1 MIIINITGG
10 LGNQLFQYAFGR
22 ALSIKNRCQLKLD
35 ISSYQNY
42 EWHDYSLRPF
52 SIRENFAD
60 KSDCELLKGEKF
72 SFVRKIKQNIFNN
85 KKFYYSEKDLRFN
98 EKYKNLANPAYISGY
113 WQSEKYFKQVE
124 EIIRNEF
131 KIVIPPSKPN
141 QNLIKKIEKENA
153 ISLHVRRGNY
163 ANIKHVNKVHGTSPL
178 SYYNDAIK
186 VLIPKIPDPVFYIFS
201 DDIEWAKKNLIINN
215 ETVFVDFNNSTT
227 DFEDMRLM
235 SMCKHHII
243 ANSTF
248 SWWGAWLNDS
258 KSKIVIAPKIWFN
271 DVNMN
276 NQTANLIPSNWIRM

>member
-22 ALSIKNRCQLKLD
+22 ALSIKNKCQLKLD

-124 EIIRNEF
+124 EVIRNEF

-141 QNLIKKIEKENA
+141 QKLIKKIEKENA
-153 ISLHVRRGNY
+153 VSLHVRRGNY
-163 ANIKHVNKVHGTSPL
+163 ANIKHVNKVHVTSPL

-215 ETVFVDFNNSTT
+215 ETVFVDFNNNTT

>member
-22 ALSIKNRCQLKLD
+22 ALSIKNKCQLKLD

>member
-22 ALSIKNRCQLKLD
+22 ALSIKNKCQLKLD

-72 SFVRKIKQNIFNN
+72 SFVRKIKQKIFNN

-124 EIIRNEF
+124 KIIRNEF

-153 ISLHVRRGNY
+153 ISLHIRRGNY

>member
-22 ALSIKNRCQLKLD
+22 ALSIKNKCQLKLD

-141 QNLIKKIEKENA
+141 QNLIKKIEK
-153 ISLHVRRGNY
+153 
-163 ANIKHVNKVHGTSPL
+163 
-178 SYYNDAIK
+178 
-186 VLIPKIPDPVFYIFS
+186 
-201 DDIEWAKKNLIINN
+201 
-215 ETVFVDFNNSTT
+215 
-227 DFEDMRLM
+227 
-235 SMCKHHII
+235 
-243 ANSTF
+243 
-248 SWWGAWLNDS
+248 
-258 KSKIVIAPKIWFN
+258 
-271 DVNMN
+271 
-276 NQTANLIPSNWIRM
+276 

>member
-22 ALSIKNRCQLKLD
+22 ALSIKNKCQLKLD

-60 KSDCELLKGEKF
+60 KSDCELLKGEKV
-72 SFVRKIKQNIFNN
+72 SFVQKIKQKIFNN

-141 QNLIKKIEKENA
+141 QKLIKKIEKENA
-153 ISLHVRRGNY
+153 VSLHVRRGNY

-215 ETVFVDFNNSTT
+215 ETVFVDFNNNTT

>member
-124 EIIRNEF
+124 EVIRNEF

>member
-22 ALSIKNRCQLKLD
+22 ALSIKNKCQLKLD

-186 VLIPKIPDPVFYIFS
+186 VLIPKIPDPVFSIFS

>member
-22 ALSIKNRCQLKLD
+22 ALSIKNKCQLKLD

-60 KSDCELLKGEKF
+60 KSDCELLKGEKV
-72 SFVRKIKQNIFNN
+72 SFVQKINQKIFNN

-124 EIIRNEF
+124 EVIRNEF

-141 QNLIKKIEKENA
+141 QKLIKKIEKENA
-153 ISLHVRRGNY
+153 VSLHVRRGNY

>member
-22 ALSIKNRCQLKLD
+22 ALSIKNKCQLKLD

-243 ANSTF
+243 ANSSF
-248 SWWGAWLNDS
+248 SWWGAWLNPRMD
-258 KSKIVIAPKIWFN
+258 KIVVAPKHWFA
-271 DVNMN
+271 
-276 NQTANLIPSNWIRM
+276 NQTDIQDLLPQGWVKQ